1 MARKFDL
8 ITELYQQTQKR
19 VTKPQEWQR
28 FCRLPAAIT
37 SFRSM
42 SSSFCMP
49 SARMPP
55 RYWR

>member
-28 FCRLPAAIT
+28 VFVGCLPQLQA
-37 SFRSM
+37 FVR
-42 SSSFCMP
+42 
-49 SARMPP
+49 
-55 RYWR
+55 